1 MILQGTLSTYNPQ
14 TRLTMF
20 ESGPQH
26 SSTSVLFIGGLMD
39 GYNAVPYLPL
49 LNEALA
55 NELGVSLIQVMLS
68 SSHAGYGTAT
78 LMEDVWELDALLTY
92 LREQRNKT
100 RIFIIGH
107 STGSQDAIKYVTY
120 GKNQSVVKGIVLQG
134 AVSDREFLS
143 SSVENYGKY
152 LRLAQR
158 MINDGNGQELMV
170 REVDVA
176 PITANRFFS
185 LAAVGGDDDMFSSDI
200 PFEALHALFK
210 EVKMPLIMVHSG
222 KDEYI
227 PSRVNKEKLY
237 TQLAKASPTCLGAVV
252 LPEADHVI
260 SDQPSQITFCKAVVE
275 FIQRVVVD
283 LDRLEQSQQQSFDEL
298 SL

>member
-20 ESGPQH
+20 ESGPQN
-26 SSTSVLFIGGLMD
+26 SPTSVLFIGGLMD

-49 LNEALA
+49 LSEALA
-55 NELGVSLIQVMLS
+55 SELGVSLIQVMLS

-78 LMEDVWELDALLTY
+78 LMEDVWELDILLTY

-107 STGSQDAIKYVTY
+107 STGSQDAIKYATH

-158 MINDGNGQELMV
+158 MINDGKV
-170 REVDVA
+170 CV
-176 PITANRFFS
+176 
-185 LAAVGGDDDMFSSDI
+185 
-200 PFEALHALFK
+200 
-210 EVKMPLIMVHSG
+210 
-222 KDEYI
+222 
-227 PSRVNKEKLY
+227 
-237 TQLAKASPTCLGAVV
+237 
-252 LPEADHVI
+252 
-260 SDQPSQITFCKAVVE
+260 
-275 FIQRVVVD
+275 
-283 LDRLEQSQQQSFDEL
+283 
-298 SL
+298 